1 MSDLKPGTKQL
12 TTKAAVDDYVAGFNS
27 DDFPRFI
34 AYYAED
40 AVLDLP
46 ALQDDKSLGA
56 YIGMLQHLHTMV
68 SEELIPQKVAI
79 DVQGGFVSIDYHVQ
93 FLGLGDFK
101 TDNFNGRLGP
111 VSEGTGPLVRMSL
124 KYRLSAEGHIS
135 GIEVNDFALLKEAS
149 PQQASE

>member
-1 MSDLKPGTKQL
+1 MSDLKPGTKQF
-12 TTKAAVDDYVAGFNS
+12 TTRTAVDDYVAGFNS
-27 DDFPRFI
+27 DDFDRFI

-40 AVLDLP
+40 AVLNIP

-56 YIGMLQHLHTMV
+56 YIGMLRHLHTMV
-68 SEELIPQKVAI
+68 SEELSPQKVTI
-79 DVQGGFVSIDYHVQ
+79 DVPGGFVSVDYHVQ

-124 KYRLSAEGHIS
+124 KYSLSAEGHIS
-135 GIEVNDFALLKEAS
+135 GIEVNDFALLKQAS
-149 PQQASE
+149 PEQNS

>member
-1 MSDLKPGTKQL
+1 MSDIKPSTKQF
-12 TTKAAVDDYVAGFNS
+12 TTRAAVDDYVTGFNS

-40 AVLDLP
+40 AVLNIP

-56 YIGMLQHLHTMV
+56 YIGMLKHLHTMV
-68 SEELIPQKVAI
+68 SEELVPQKVDI
-79 DVQGGFVSIDYHVQ
+79 DVPGGFVSIDYHVQ
-93 FLGLGDFK
+93 FLGLGGFK

-124 KYRLSAEGHIS
+124 KYRLNAEGHIS

-149 PQQASE
+149 LK

>member
-12 TTKAAVDDYVAGFNS
+12 TTRAAVDDYIAGFNS

-40 AVLDLP
+40 AVLNIP
-46 ALQDDKSLGA
+46 ALQGDKSLGA
-56 YIGMLQHLHTMV
+56 YIGMLKHLHTMV
-68 SEELIPQKVAI
+68 SEELIPQKVTI
-79 DVQGGFVSIDYHVQ
+79 DELGGFVSVDYHVQ

-111 VSEGTGPLVRMSL
+111 VSEGTGPLIRMSL
-124 KYRLSAEGHIS
+124 KYRLNAEGHIS

-149 PQQASE
+149 PKQASE